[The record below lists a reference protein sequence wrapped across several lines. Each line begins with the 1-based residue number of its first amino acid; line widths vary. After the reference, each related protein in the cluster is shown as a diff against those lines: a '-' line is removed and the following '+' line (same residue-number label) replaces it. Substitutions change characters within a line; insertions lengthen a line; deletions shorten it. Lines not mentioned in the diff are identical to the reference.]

1 LNALEAVRAGVL
13 KLLPERAAWAPA
25 GKTLFVADLHLGK
38 AATFRAFGAPAPT
51 GVSEETLRRLA
62 ELIER
67 VDPDH
72 VAVLG
77 DFTHARAAMTPGLF
91 ASLFAWRARWS
102 SLAFTIV
109 LGNHDRGAEQFYSE
123 CGFSSVKAPAAI
135 AGIECRHHPIAPDDV
150 AASLALAGHLHPVVR
165 LNGPGRD
172 SLRTP
177 CFLVGERQIVL
188 PAFGEFV
195 GGSLVAPSEGERALI
210 ATARGVFDVTPV
222 ARGAVRGFAASRS
235 ETTP

>member
-1 LNALEAVRAGVL
+1 LNALEALRTEVL
-13 KLLPERAAWAPA
+13 KLLPERAAFAPGA
-25 GKTLFVADLHLGK
+25 KTLFVADLHLGK

-62 ELIER
+62 ELIDAIHPE
-67 VDPDH
+67 H

-77 DFTHARAAMTPGLF
+77 DFTHARAAMTRGLF
-91 ASLFAWRARWS
+91 ESLCDWRARWS

-109 LGNHDRGAEQFYSE
+109 LGNHDRGAEQAYSD
-123 CGFSSVKAPAAI
+123 CGFSWIKAPAMI
-135 AGIECRHHPIAPDDV
+135 AGIECRHHPIDGAHGAGP
-150 AASLALAGHLHPVVR
+150 LALAGHVHPVVR

-177 CFLVGERQIVL
+177 CFVLGERQIVL

-195 GGSLVAPSEGERALI
+195 GGSLVTPSEGERLLV
-210 ATARGVFDVTPV
+210 ATGRGVFDVTPG
-222 ARGAVRGFAASRS
+222 AGAVRGSSASHGA
-235 ETTP
+235 

>member
-13 KLLPERAAWAPA
+13 KLLPERAAFALA
-25 GKTLFVADLHLGK
+25 AKTLFVADLHLGK
-38 AATFRAFGAPAPT
+38 AATFRSYGAPAPT

-62 ELIER
+62 ELIDTTQPE
-67 VDPDH
+67 H

-91 ASLFAWRARWS
+91 DSLCAWRARWS

-109 LGNHDRGAEQFYSE
+109 LGNHDRGAEQAYSD
-123 CGFSSVKAPAAI
+123 CGFSCVSAPALI
-135 AGIECRHHPIAPDDV
+135 AGIECRHHPMDSGHNAGP
-150 AASLALAGHLHPVVR
+150 LALAGHVHPVVR

-177 CFLVGERQIVL
+177 CFVLGERQIVL
-188 PAFGEFV
+188 PAFGEFT
-195 GGSLVAPSEGERALI
+195 GGSLPVPMTGEHIMI
-210 ATARGVFDVTPV
+210 ATARGVFDVTPR
-222 ARGAVRGFAASRS
+222 ASDRSAV
-235 ETTP
+235 

>member
-13 KLLPERAAWAPA
+13 KLLPERAAFAPA
-25 GKTLFVADLHLGK
+25 AKTLFVADLHLGK
-38 AATFRAFGAPAPT
+38 AAAFRAFGAPAPT

-62 ELIER
+62 ELIETIK
-67 VDPDH
+67 PQH

-77 DFTHARAAMTPGLF
+77 DFTHARAAMTRGLF
-91 ASLFAWRARWS
+91 KSLCAWRARWS

-123 CGFSSVKAPAAI
+123 CGFSWVKAPAMI
-135 AGIECRHHPIAPDDV
+135 AGIECRHHPIDGDHGAGP
-150 AASLALAGHLHPVVR
+150 LALAGHLHPVVR

-177 CFLVGERQIVL
+177 CFVVGERQIVL
-188 PAFGEFV
+188 PAFGEFT
-195 GGSLVAPSEGERALI
+195 GGSLAVPAEGERLLV
-210 ATARGVFDVTPV
+210 ATARGAFDVTP
-222 ARGAVRGFAASRS
+222 GAGGPGASTSRIEKTS
-235 ETTP
+235 

>member
-1 LNALEAVRAGVL
+1 LRAGVL
-13 KLLPERAAWAPA
+13 KLLPERAAFAPA
-25 GKTLFVADLHLGK
+25 AKTLFVADLHLGK

-62 ELIER
+62 ELIETVR
-67 VDPDH
+67 PEH

-91 ASLFAWRARWS
+91 KSLCAWRGRWS

-109 LGNHDRGAEQFYSE
+109 LGNHDRGAEQAYWD
-123 CGFSSVKAPAAI
+123 CGFSCAQAPAVI
-135 AGIECRHHPIAPDDV
+135 AGIECRHHPIDSARGVGPLV
-150 AASLALAGHLHPVVR
+150 VAGHVHPVVR

-177 CFLVGERQIVL
+177 CSVVGERQIVL
-188 PAFGEFV
+188 PAFGEFT
-195 GGSLVAPSEGERALI
+195 GGSLAVPSEGERLLI
-210 ATARGVFDVTPV
+210 ATGRGVFDVTPGAGGA
-222 ARGAVRGFAASRS
+222 ARGAPTFRS
-235 ETTP
+235 EKTS